1 MSDAVIITEAE
12 NRQVIEADAGTQV
25 VEQVLNV
32 GGGGSGTDQTARDAA
47 AAAQATANAALP
59 KAGGTMTGK
68 ITLDG
73 DPSSALHAAPK
84 QYVDT
89 KQDAA
94 TAATDAE
101 LTAHAS
107 DTTAVHGIADTAA
120 LALSA
125 NVQPL
130 DSDLTAIAALSTTAY
145 GRSLLE
151 LADAAAGRTS
161 LGLGSAATHA
171 HSDYLAASSAPVV
184 PWANW
189 RPFGAKIESIP
200 RPLVTGG
207 GHSMSS
213 GRILLAACSE
223 PLRAG
228 VTYSWLKFLYSTAP
242 TSPTH
247 QWACLIDGSTMKV
260 LRSSTDLT
268 TTAITSSTYAT
279 FTLSSAYTPASDIA
293 KPYVGL
299 LITASSLSG
308 LLFGDAASAALV
320 SSGLSESDLF
330 GWGASGLT
338 TPLADGASAGTVGTG
353 FSFFPYYLIG

>member
-1 MSDAVIITEAE
+1 MSDAVIITEATG
-12 NRQVIEADAGTQV
+12 RQVIEADAGTQV

-32 GGGGSGTDQTARDAA
+32 GGGGGTDQTARDAA

-125 NVQPL
+125 DVQPL
-130 DSDLTAIAALSTTAY
+130 DSDLTAIAALSTTSY

-189 RPFGAKIESIP
+189 RPFSAKIESIP
-200 RPLVTGG
+200 RPMLGTGSTHG
-207 GHSMSS
+207 MSS

-228 VTYSWLKFLYSTAP
+228 VTYSWLTFLYATAP

-268 TTAITSSTYAT
+268 TTTVTNGTYVT
-279 FTLSSAYTPASDIA
+279 FTLSSTYTPASDIA

-299 LITASSLSG
+299 LITASSLSSLLYGVQAPG
-308 LLFGDAASAALV
+308 LMV
-320 SSGLSESDLF
+320 SSALSESNLF

-338 TPLADGASAGTVGTG
+338 TPLADEASAGTVGTG
-353 FSFFPYYLIG
+353 FTFFPYYLIG